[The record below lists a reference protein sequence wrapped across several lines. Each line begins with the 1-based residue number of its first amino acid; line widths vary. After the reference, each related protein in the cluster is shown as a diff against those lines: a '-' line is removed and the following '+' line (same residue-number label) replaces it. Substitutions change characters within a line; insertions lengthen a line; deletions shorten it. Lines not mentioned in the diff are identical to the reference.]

1 MLIRKYTVSLLAAF
15 FCLTALAQQRELNYY
30 IDQGLQTSPLLKDYQ
45 FQIQAKTADSLL
57 VAAGQKPLV
66 EGTSLLSYAPV
77 IDGRGYDEAITNG
90 KNIGASVAVSQPL
103 FNRKVRMGEYQRI
116 GIERSRA
123 GNSYAITAMQ
133 LRHDITAQYLV
144 ACGDQE
150 QLQWNRSLA
159 VLMKEESVILEQLVG
174 QGQQSQ
180 ASFLGFQIEYQ
191 GIERQVKEAAIVFQR
206 DLADLNILCGITD
219 TAEISLI
226 SPTFTLDSTLR
237 GEGNP
242 FLRQYFIDS
251 LQISNSR
258 LLVDNRYRPSVK
270 WMADAGL
277 LSSQFNTLGRNFG
290 MSAGLSFSVP
300 IYDGHQRRIEY
311 SKLDLEEKTRTGYL
325 SFFLNQRNQEID
337 RIEKE
342 LEATESTLTLYSA
355 QKEKTE
361 QMLESARKLLNA
373 GTMSITDYI
382 LMVRNYRELLLTLN
396 QARFKRLQLIND
408 YNYIHW

>member
-1 MLIRKYTVSLLAAF
+1 MLTRRFMLLF
-15 FCLTALAQQRELNYY
+15 LIGCLCHTAPAQQRELHYY
-30 IDQGLQTSPLLKDYQ
+30 IDLGLQKSPVLHDFQYQ
-45 FQIQAKTADSLL
+45 VQSRTADSLL
-57 VAAGQKPLV
+57 IAAGRKPLV

-77 IDGRGYDEAITNG
+77 IHGRGYDAAITNG
-90 KNIGASVAVSQPL
+90 QNIGAGVAVSQPL
-103 FNRKVRMGEYQRI
+103 FNGKALKGEYQRI
-116 GIERSRA
+116 GIERNRA
-123 GNSYAITAMQ
+123 GNSYDMTAMQ
-133 LRHDITAQYLV
+133 LKHDITAQYLL

-150 QLQWNRSLA
+150 VLQWNKGLA
-159 VLMKEESVILEQLVG
+159 ALLKEEAGILEQLVS

-191 GIERQVKEAAIVFQR
+191 GIERQVKEAAIVYQR

-226 SPTFTLDSTLR
+226 SPTFTLDSTIR
-237 GEGNP
+237 GKGNP
-242 FLRQYFIDS
+242 FLKQYFIDS

-258 LLVDNRYRPSVK
+258 FLVDNRYRPSVK

-277 LSSQFNTLGRNFG
+277 LSSQFNTIGRNFG

-311 SKLDLEEKTRTGYL
+311 SKLDLEEKTRAEYL
-325 SFFLNQRNQEID
+325 SFFLTQRNQQID

-342 LEATESTLTLYSA
+342 LEATESTLALYAA

-373 GTMSITDYI
+373 GTMSITDYL
-382 LMVRNYRELLLTLN
+382 LMIRNYRELLLTLN

-408 YNYIHW
+408 YNFIHW